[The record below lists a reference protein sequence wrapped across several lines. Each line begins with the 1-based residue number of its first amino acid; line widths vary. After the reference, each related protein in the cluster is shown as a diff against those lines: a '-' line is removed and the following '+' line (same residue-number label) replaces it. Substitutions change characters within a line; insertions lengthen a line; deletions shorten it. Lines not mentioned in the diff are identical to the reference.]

1 MAPPKAQ
8 GGATAELLLIYFS
21 IYFYSYFEQVIGDA
35 MWCHSGAMWRHLI
48 TWPADLK
55 TANSKQPTANNSKH
69 NKLVKFFGAD
79 KQLQSLT
86 FSYLVP
92 GIKLHSPL
100 VTVLTSTRFQVEQT
114 KLG

>member
-1 MAPPKAQ
+1 
-8 GGATAELLLIYFS
+8 
-21 IYFYSYFEQVIGDA
+21 
-35 MWCHSGAMWRHLI
+35 MWCHSGAMWGHV
-48 TWPADLK
+48 
-55 TANSKQPTANNSKH
+55 ANRSANNSKH
-69 NKLVKFFGAD
+69 NKIVKFFGAD